1 MKVIQ
6 SFMEKVDKI
15 YEEVNIKF
23 LVEEMEKDAEEY
35 GQLHNEDC
43 GVNREDECD
52 CENMQLIKAFSLEW
66 MAKVNEKWVKMTR
79 AHLPYCRPQGS
90 EFLVRGYGG
99 KVKSAEHKQKISEG
113 VRKAKA
119 V

>member
-1 MKVIQ
+1 
-6 SFMEKVDKI
+6 MEKVDKI

-23 LVEEMEKDAEEY
+23 LVEKIEKDAEEY

-52 CENMQLIKAFSLEW
+52 CENMRLIKVFAREW
-66 MAKVNEKWVKMTR
+66 MARVNEKWVKMTG
-79 AHLPYCRPQGS
+79 AHLQYCTPQGRD
-90 EFLVRGYGG
+90 FLNRGQG
-99 KVKSAEHKQKISEG
+99 KTPRSAEWRKKISEG
-113 VRKAKA
+113 VRKARA